1 MLVMT
6 RNKVFRIHQNFMQ
19 FYPIIDKNCSSPMGV
34 PTVHMATTSS
44 SSRQRPEAR
53 AMAEAARTMKVFMM
67 WRRTE
72 LVTADTTMALYLS
85 G

>member
-1 MLVMT
+1 
-6 RNKVFRIHQNFMQ
+6 
-19 FYPIIDKNCSSPMGV
+19 MGV

-67 WRRTE
+67 IWRIDYDMTTE
-72 LVTADTTMALYLS
+72 GTQQ
-85 G
+85 

>member
-1 MLVMT
+1 MGKNVDYIFGLLSDHAFEGSFKRVT
-6 RNKVFRIHQNFMQ
+6 SFL
-19 FYPIIDKNCSSPMGV
+19 PISV

-67 WRRTE
+67 MWRII
-72 LVTADTTMALYLS
+72 
-85 G
+85 